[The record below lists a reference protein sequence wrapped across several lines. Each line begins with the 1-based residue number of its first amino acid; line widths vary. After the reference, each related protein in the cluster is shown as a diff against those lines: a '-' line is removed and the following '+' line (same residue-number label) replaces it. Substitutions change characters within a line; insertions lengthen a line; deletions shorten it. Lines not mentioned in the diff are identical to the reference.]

1 MLGLRGRG
9 KRRNRSISL
18 VMAALLAGATSI
30 FMFGGTAS
38 AQTSV
43 IVSAPD
49 TAIAGEDVQV
59 CFDIVDDEG
68 DPESIAASAVT
79 YTVSPAGTS
88 DDTSKP
94 TAPAAYTSGD
104 YCDDWNFETAGV
116 KTITVSIAAS
126 DSSDVDNT
134 SKPVKAGSTDITI
147 LPADAEVLYCIT
159 PASVTAGVPFQFT
172 VWAADD
178 FDNETTDVDSDLDIH
193 FFVTPEDAANVLPGT
208 TEWPAGASR
217 VTLTATLWTSGA
229 IMVFTDGDENLQD
242 EDDPQLVCNGILV
255 TTPAPASSGG
265 AAAAAATTTT
275 LPSFTG

>member
-30 FMFGGTAS
+30 FMFGGTAVAS
-38 AQTSV
+38 GHSV
-43 IVSAPD
+43 LINGFHDPVTAGDSNEFCFELFNADNSDDD
-49 TAIAGEDVQV
+49 TAGVDLLVTTTDPQAELEDSTPTTDANGEA
-59 CFDIVDDEG
+59 CIDI
-68 DPESIAASAVT
+68 I
-79 YTVSPAGTS
+79 
-88 DDTSKP
+88 
-94 TAPAAYTSGD
+94 
-104 YCDDWNFETAGV
+104 FETAG
-116 KTITVSIAAS
+116 TRSITV
-126 DSSDVDNT
+126 VD
-134 SKPVKAGSTDITI
+134 TDDTTREGDTRS
-147 LPADAEVLYCIT
+147 LLVEPNDAEVLYCIT
-159 PASVTAGVPFQFT
+159 PATVVAGVPFQFT

-178 FDNETTDVDSDLDIH
+178 FDNETTEVDSDLDIH

-242 EDDPQLVCNGILV
+242 EDDPQLVCAGILV
-255 TTPAPASSGG
+255 TTPAPTPASSGG
-265 AAAAAATTTT
+265 AAAAAATTST